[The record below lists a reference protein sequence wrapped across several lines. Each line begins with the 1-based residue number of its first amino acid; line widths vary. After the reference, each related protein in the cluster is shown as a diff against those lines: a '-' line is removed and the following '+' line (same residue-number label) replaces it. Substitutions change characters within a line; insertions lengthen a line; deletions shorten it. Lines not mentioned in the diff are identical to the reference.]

1 VSLRSER
8 LRNVLRGPDCLP
20 AAPIF
25 DPLSAR
31 IAEMTGW
38 KVCKLAG
45 SVAKATELCLPD
57 GVPLSNATDIVDIC
71 RRINRVIE
79 TSLMVDVDDAGDN
92 PLQVYRL
99 VRDLEEVG
107 VAAIEIEDNLIPR
120 ELGRAENR
128 HSQLIP
134 TDQQVDKL
142 KTALAARRD
151 PSTVIIARTSALS
164 ESPLPDA
171 LQRIEAYASSGVDA
185 LMLPGVAPKTT
196 SLIEAVH
203 GVTDLPLC
211 VVGLTQE
218 MIEDRDFL
226 QRNAVRIRYF
236 GQPVYGMAV
245 KTIHDSLEHL
255 RQGGRLD
262 ELDPLRAKPEFMNAI
277 TRSAELSEWSRAHSF
292 SH

>member
-8 LRNVLRGPDCLP
+8 LREVLRGPGCLP

-31 IAEMTGW
+31 IAEMSGW
-38 KVCKLAG
+38 RVCKLAG

-57 GVPLSNATDIVDIC
+57 GVPLSNATDIVEIC

-79 TSLMVDVDDAGDN
+79 TSLMVDVDDAGET

-99 VRDLEEVG
+99 VRDLEEVD
-107 VAAIEIEDNLIPR
+107 VAAIEIEDNLVPR
-120 ELGRAENR
+120 ELGSAEGR

-134 TDQQVDKL
+134 TAEQVDKL

-151 PSTVIIARTSALS
+151 TSTVIIARTSALS
-164 ESPLPDA
+164 ELPLPDA
-171 LQRIEAYASSGVDA
+171 LRRIEAYAGSGVDA
-185 LMLPGVAPKTT
+185 LMLPGIAPKTR
-196 SLIEAVH
+196 SIIEAVH
-203 GVTDLPLC
+203 EVTDLPLC

-218 MIEDRDFL
+218 MIEDRDYL
-226 QRNAVRIRYF
+226 ERNAVRIRYF

-255 RQGGRLD
+255 KAGGRLE
-262 ELDPLRAKPEFMNAI
+262 ELDSLRAKPELLNAI
-277 TRSAELSEWSRAHSF
+277 TRSGELAAWSRAHPF
-292 SH
+292 SS